1 MDIISRIDKNYN
13 AFSKRQKVLADYIR
27 KNYHEAAFMNVEQL
41 SSATDVS
48 EATVVRFSSELGYE
62 KYSHFQ
68 RALNDYAK
76 SMLTSVQRMELAH
89 SQYKNTDIL
98 SSVFNSDIDKLKKTL
113 DQIDRSAFS
122 GAVDAL
128 IGAKK
133 IYVLGLRGSSALAR
147 FLSYYLNFL
156 FPNVKLVNG
165 TSVGDIFEQM
175 FRIGEGDVLIAF
187 SLPRYSLRTIR
198 AVQHARKS
206 KAIIIGITDGENS
219 PILELCDFPLIA
231 KTDMEAF
238 VDSLVAP
245 LSLINALIVA
255 ASMKL
260 PDTATES
267 LQKLENIWSDNEVY
281 DNGCN

>member
-1 MDIISRIDKNYN
+1 MNIIVQIDKNYDEM
-13 AFSKRQKVLADYIR
+13 SKRHKILADYIR
-27 KNYHEAAFMNVEQL
+27 ENYHKAAFMNVEQL
-41 SSATDVS
+41 SLATGVS

-68 RALNDYAK
+68 HALNDYAK
-76 SMLTSVQRMELAH
+76 STLTSVQRMEHACA
-89 SQYKNTDIL
+89 QYKDADIL
-98 SSVFNSDIDKLKKTL
+98 SAVFESDIDRIKKTL
-113 DQIDRSAFS
+113 NRIDRQAFW

-128 IGAKK
+128 INAKR

-156 FPNVKLVNG
+156 FPSVKLVNG

-175 FRIGEGDVLIAF
+175 FRVGEGDALIAF

-206 KAIIIGITDGENS
+206 KATIVGITDGENS
-219 PILELCDFPLIA
+219 PILELCDYPLIA

-245 LSLINALIVA
+245 MSLINALIVA
-255 ASMKL
+255 ISMKL
-260 PDTATES
+260 PDVATAS
-267 LQKLENIWSDNEVY
+267 LSKLESIWTDNEVY
-281 DNGCN
+281 DNGNK

>member
-1 MDIISRIDKNYN
+1 MDIIARIDKNYN
-13 AFSKRQKVLADYIR
+13 EFSKRQRTLADYIR
-27 KNYHEAAFMNVEQL
+27 TNYHKAAFMNVEQL
-41 SSATDVS
+41 ALASDVS

-76 SMLTSVQRMELAH
+76 SMLTSVQRMEHACA
-89 SQYKNTDIL
+89 QYKDTDIL
-98 SSVFNSDIDKLKKTL
+98 SAVFEADINRIKKTL
-113 DQIDRSAFS
+113 DNINRTAFS

-128 IGAKK
+128 IKAKR

-175 FRIGEGDVLIAF
+175 FRVGEGDVLIAF

-198 AVQHARKS
+198 AVKHAKNS
-206 KAIIIGITDGENS
+206 NATIIGITDGENS

-245 LSLINALIVA
+245 MSLINALVVA

-260 PDTATES
+260 PEEATAS

-281 DNGCN
+281 DNGNN

>member
-1 MDIISRIDKNYN
+1 MDIITRIDKNYDD
-13 AFSKRQKVLADYIR
+13 FSKRQKLLADYIR
-27 KNYHEAAFMNVEQL
+27 ENYHKVAFMNVEQL
-41 SSATDVS
+41 SEASNVS

-68 RALNDYAK
+68 HALNDYAK
-76 SMLTSVQRMELAH
+76 SMLTSVQRMEHAH
-89 SQYKNTDIL
+89 AQYQNTDIL
-98 SSVFNSDIDKLKKTL
+98 SSVFESDIDRMKKTL
-113 DQIDRSAFS
+113 NQINKEAFS

-128 IGAKK
+128 ISAKK
-133 IYVLGLRGSSALAR
+133 IYILGLRGSSALAR

-156 FPNVKLVNG
+156 FPHIKLVNG

-198 AVQHARKS
+198 AVQHGRKS
-206 KAIIIGITDGENS
+206 KATIIGITDGENS
-219 PILELCDFPLIA
+219 PILELCDYPLIA

-245 LSLINALIVA
+245 MSLINALIVA
-255 ASMKL
+255 TSMKL
-260 PDTATES
+260 PDEATAS
-267 LQKLENIWSDNEVY
+267 LQKLESIWSDNEVY
-281 DNGCN
+281 DNGSK

>member
-1 MDIISRIDKNYN
+1 MDIITRIDKNYD
-13 AFSKRQKVLADYIR
+13 AFSKRQRVLADYIR
-27 KNYHEAAFMNVEQL
+27 KNYHKAAFMNVEQL
-41 SSATDVS
+41 SLATDVS

-62 KYSHFQ
+62 KYSNFQ
-68 RALNDYAK
+68 HALNDYAK
-76 SMLTSVQRMELAH
+76 SMLTSVQRMEHAH
-89 SQYKNTDIL
+89 AQYKDTDIL
-98 SSVFNSDIDKLKKTL
+98 SSVFESDIDKIKKTL
-113 DQIDRSAFS
+113 NQIDRVAFS

-156 FPNVKLVNG
+156 FPSVKLVNG

-175 FRIGEGDVLIAF
+175 FRVGEGDVLIAF

-206 KAIIIGITDGENS
+206 KATIIGITDGENS
-219 PILELCDFPLIA
+219 PILELCDYPLIA

-255 ASMKL
+255 ISMKL

-267 LQKLENIWSDNEVY
+267 LQKLESIWSDNEVY
-281 DNGCN
+281 DNGSK